1 MPKRMRVIDG
11 VVPGVFA
18 DTASAE
24 AAIDDLRELGFGDD
38 ELGVI
43 VTDPVHHRLIDD
55 PETETLRGL
64 ERGIL
69 IGTPLGVLGG
79 LALAGLVAPGIG
91 LIGMGGALL
100 FAGHVGAL
108 WGAIT
113 GAYLGLTAEIHHL
126 EDLEEKYEIALAP
139 HEVLVAVVT
148 DPARSQA
155 VCEAMRRHGA
165 RCVRETA
172 IRAQAPGDRTE

>member
-1 MPKRMRVIDG
+1 MAERMRALDG

-18 DTASAE
+18 DPASAE
-24 AAIDDLRELGFGDD
+24 AAIANLRQLGFADD

-55 PETETLRGL
+55 STRETMTGL

-79 LALAGLVAPGIG
+79 VALAALAAPGIG
-91 LIGMGGALL
+91 VIGLGGVLL
-100 FAGHVGAL
+100 FGCHVGAL

-126 EDLEEKYEIALAP
+126 EDVEEKYEIPLAP
-139 HEVLVAVVT
+139 HEVLMAVVT
-148 DPARSQA
+148 DPERSQA
-155 VCEAMRRHGA
+155 VCETMQRHGA
-165 RCVRETA
+165 RCVRETVP
-172 IRAQAPGDRTE
+172 RAPGAGERA

>member
-1 MPKRMRVIDG
+1 MAERMRAIDG

-18 DTASAE
+18 DTTSAE
-24 AAIDDLRELGFGDD
+24 AAIAELRELGFGDD

-43 VTDPVHHRLIDD
+43 VTDPAHHRLIDD
-55 PETETLRGL
+55 AERETLLGL

-79 LALAGLVAPGIG
+79 LALAALAAPGIG
-91 LIGMGGALL
+91 LIGLGGVLL
-100 FAGHVGAL
+100 FGCHAGAL

-126 EDLEEKYEIALAP
+126 EDVEEKYEIPLAP

-148 DPARSQA
+148 DPERSDE
-155 VCEAMRRHGA
+155 VCGTMQRHGA
-165 RCVRETA
+165 RCIRDRVPRSA
-172 IRAQAPGDRTE
+172 I

>member
-1 MPKRMRVIDG
+1 MSKRMRVIDG

-24 AAIDDLRELGFGDD
+24 AAIEELREMGFSDD

-43 VTDPVHHRLIDD
+43 VTDPAHHRLIDD

-79 LALAGLVAPGIG
+79 LAVAALAAPGIG
-91 LIGMGGALL
+91 LIGLGGVLL
-100 FAGHVGAL
+100 FGCHAGAL

-126 EDLEEKYEIALAP
+126 EDIEEKYEIPLAP
-139 HEVLVAVVT
+139 HEILVAVVT

-155 VCEAMRRHGA
+155 VCEAMQRHGA
-165 RCVRETA
+165 RCVRETVA
-172 IRAQAPGDRTE
+172 RVQGQHEQT

>member
-1 MPKRMRVIDG
+1 MAERMRVIDG

-24 AAIDDLRELGFGDD
+24 AAIAELRALGFGDD

-43 VTDPVHHRLIDD
+43 VTDPAHHRLIDD
-55 PETETLRGL
+55 AERETLLGL

-69 IGTPLGVLGG
+69 IGTPVGVLGG
-79 LALAGLVAPGIG
+79 LALAALAAPGIG
-91 LIGMGGALL
+91 LIGLGGVLL
-100 FAGHVGAL
+100 FGCNAGAL

-126 EDLEEKYEIALAP
+126 EDVEEKYEISLAP
-139 HEVLVAVVT
+139 HEVVVAVVT
-148 DPARSQA
+148 DPERSQA
-155 VCEAMRRHGA
+155 VCETMQRHGA
-165 RCVRETA
+165 RCVRETMP
-172 IRAQAPGDRTE
+172 RAQGGGGRA

>member
-1 MPKRMRVIDG
+1 MAERERMRVIDG

-24 AAIDDLRELGFGDD
+24 SAITELRELGFGDD

-43 VTDPVHHRLIDD
+43 VADPAHHRLLDD
-55 PETETLRGL
+55 PETETLKGL
-64 ERGIL
+64 QRGIL

-79 LALAGLVAPGIG
+79 LALAALAAPGIG
-91 LIGMGGALL
+91 VIGMGGALL

-108 WGAIT
+108 SGAIT

-126 EDLEEKYEIALAP
+126 EDIEEKYEISLAP
-139 HEVLVAVVT
+139 HEVVVAVVT
-148 DPARSQA
+148 DPERSQA
-155 VCEAMRRHGA
+155 VCETMQRHGA
-165 RCVRETA
+165 RCVRDKTPSS
-172 IRAQAPGDRTE
+172 RGKTT